1 MKVFRAPTFLWKA
14 RKGMETLTGDP
25 GGGAVRPLG
34 GERGG
39 RAGAALTLQERQL
52 SQREAAATCARG

>member
-1 MKVFRAPTFLWKA
+1 
-14 RKGMETLTGDP
+14 METLTGDP